1 MSKMIELNEDNFSAE
16 VLEVDLPVLVDFG
29 AVWCGPCK
37 MLDPIVEELA
47 GEWAGKVKVT
57 HIDVDHNPNLAMQFS
72 VMGVPTLML
81 FIDGQPVERMSGYKP
96 KPKIVSQ
103 FGPHLD
109 LA

>member
-1 MSKMIELNEDNFSAE
+1 MSKMIELSEDTFEAE
-16 VLEVDLPVLVDFG
+16 VLKAGQPVLVDFG

-37 MLDPIVEELA
+37 MLDPVVEELA
-47 GEWAGKVKVT
+47 ADWEGQVKVA

-81 FIDGQPVERMSGYKP
+81 FLDGQPVERMSGYKP

-103 FGPHLD
+103 FGPHLG
-109 LA
+109 LE